1 MENMYDDFIDE
12 PNDSKG
18 LLSAGKPST
27 SKKSASSGPSPVP
40 KEILNAYEAINSAIK
55 RVDNAIISLSEATR
69 KAESISTE
77 AELREFKNAING
89 KVAEIKGKMLREVT
103 ESIKD
108 LGKQQ
113 TTLQRRGVLDD
124 AQSVVIAGKKR
135 SYQQTLTSKENQ
147 LENITKKLTNLLDSI
162 GSKIRA
168 AQYDAQKPAGE
179 VENERAEEKVLRQE
193 LQEME
198 LIDEREGELIQNIH
212 RDVAEVLAMMG
223 LMAEEVH
230 ANQETINRIEANVKT
245 ADDDVEAG
253 IEHLKKAEKHQK
265 CSKKCLIIWGVIIGI
280 IAIVVIA
287 VLSTILK

>member
-12 PNDSKG
+12 PNDSKN
-18 LLSAGKPST
+18 LLPIEKPSA
-27 SKKSASSGPSPVP
+27 SKKPAGSGPSPVP
-40 KEILNAYEAINSAIK
+40 KEILSAYEAINSAIK
-55 RVDNAIISLSEATR
+55 KVDDAIISLSEATR
-69 KAESISTE
+69 KAESIGTE
-77 AELREFKNAING
+77 AELREFKSTING
-89 KVAEIKGKMLREVT
+89 KVTEIKGKMLREVT
-103 ESIKD
+103 ETIKD

-113 TTLQRRGVLDD
+113 TALQRKGALDD
-124 AQSVVIAGKKR
+124 AQSVIIAGKKR

-147 LENITKKLTNLLDSI
+147 LENITKKLTHLLDSI
-162 GSKIRA
+162 GNKIRA
-168 AQYDAQKPAGE
+168 AQYDAQRPAGE
-179 VENERAEEKVLRQE
+179 AESERAEEKALRQE

-253 IEHLKKAEKHQK
+253 VEHLKKAEKHQK
-265 CSKKCLIIWGVIIGI
+265 CSKKCLIIMGVAIGI
-280 IAIVVIA
+280 IVIVVIA
-287 VLSTILK
+287 VLSTVLK